1 MLSEINNGNKQIA
14 QRILNKQRKELMN
27 ILITM
32 IIDQTQLVRN
42 ERYMIN
48 IVLI

>member
-42 ERYMIN
+42 ERYMMN